1 MTHDISI
8 RRYCDLPARAE
19 MVRAIDD
26 IFFQSSNTQSFAD
39 EKTRA
44 QFRERWLGRYLIHD
58 PQWAYVALDPD
69 ARVAGYLAGCLDDPA
84 KALGSRTSRS
94 MPNSEL

>member
-44 QFRERWLGRYLIHD
+44 QFRERCLRRYLIHD
-58 PQWAYVALDPD
+58 PPCADMPLHAD
-69 ARVAGYLAGCLDDPA
+69 APGEYEGWRRATAAERPSGA
-84 KALGSRTSRS
+84 
-94 MPNSEL
+94 